1 MHRVLAAITLAAAIL
16 VAAPAAVPPV
26 LAQDQQEAA
35 VAGVGPV
42 GIVTRVAREA
52 RAERAQQ
59 AMALK
64 PSDPVANEDR
74 LTTGPGGRLQVA
86 LLDEGTLLLGEN
98 AELVVDDLVLG
109 EDETALK
116 MYVDGAFRL
125 ISGALRHAEG
135 TQIVTPVATIGIR
148 GTDVWGGVID
158 GAFSVFLVEGEVS
171 VTTDAGTVILDTPGT
186 GTTVPAADAPPT
198 EPETWSDGKVRRAV
212 ATVTFP

>member
-1 MHRVLAAITLAAAIL
+1 MRRVLTALTLAAAVL
-16 VAAPAAVPPV
+16 VAVPAAPPV
-26 LAQDQQEAA
+26 LAQDQQDAA
-35 VAGVGPV
+35 MPGIGPV

-109 EDETALK
+109 EDETALE

-135 TQIVTPVATIGIR
+135 TRIVTPVATIGIR

-198 EPETWSDGKVRRAV
+198 EPVEWADAKVRRAV